1 MDAEFER
8 DPAFRDY
15 INRKGIEALAMRTL
29 EARRPTGVI
38 AKTARPEGRRV
49 SQCKKNEEPT
59 SL

>member
-29 EARRPTGVI
+29 EARRPTGSYREDGS
-38 AKTARPEGRRV
+38 ARGQKGFSMQKE
-49 SQCKKNEEPT
+49 
-59 SL
+59 